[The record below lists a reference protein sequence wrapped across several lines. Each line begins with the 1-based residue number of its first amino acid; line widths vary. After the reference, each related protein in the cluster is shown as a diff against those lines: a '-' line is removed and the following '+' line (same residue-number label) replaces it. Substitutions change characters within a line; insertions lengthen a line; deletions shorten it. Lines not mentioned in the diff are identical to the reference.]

1 MNQTE
6 NMDRTNEFPAVRE
19 TGEEKEAH
27 RKKLTE
33 AAMLALGP
41 EAARELARDFD
52 SLRVRLD
59 AVVRSEAAAGTPC
72 EGPIHTE
79 DHKVLPPEAALAETG
94 SGKGEGRGRALLSQ
108 AARFDGVYAVVPRVV

>member
-1 MNQTE
+1 MNRNE
-6 NMDRTNEFPAVRE
+6 DMERTNESPVVRE
-19 TGEEKEAH
+19 TGEEKEAL

-33 AAMLALGP
+33 AAMLALSP

-79 DHKVLPPEAALAETG
+79 DHIVLPPEDAPAEARTAQ
-94 SGKGEGRGRALLSQ
+94 EGRGRALLSQ